1 MNDRTIVQLTI
12 PRLQRWI
19 LRDLGEE
26 YFKAYDQPFRYARIL
41 LLCGAFE
48 SACEFLFK
56 ISSTKVHSIH
66 LSIYFNEKYLLGL
79 TSSMDEC
86 MIMVAGSSQPNKTNT
101 ALNLPK
107 LIELYLKE
115 KLIHDQRYYWQLIN
129 YAYALINIEHLEAG
143 TEFRRLLI
151 ELTTNLD
158 DLHIVYGKWVI
169 ITDDDDEKI
178 IRLEKGLLHRLF
190 SHLDDA
196 DVDDVL
202 VNLATTIE
210 EHHRSNI
217 LVASALYELAGNFSS
232 SLRITSEY
240 VTQRIIDRL
249 LIPNCTST
257 LSSFV
262 YQLAQRLQILSK
274 NQHDSQYQ
282 NYFLLLDIYA
292 FVDYY
297 LQTGQQERAFLVLR
311 QLKLFPY
318 GNDPDEDEQARRLFA
333 SNEWVRCL
341 SHRSNSISLLLASTV
356 IPTSMFS
363 CSSYSFICHSIGYRF
378 DFN

>member
-1 MNDRTIVQLTI
+1 MTI

-66 LSIYFNEKYLLGL
+66 LAIYFNEKYLLGL

-86 MIMVAGSSQPNKTNT
+86 MIMVAGSSQPNKVNT

-129 YAYALINIEHLEAG
+129 YAYALINIENLEAG
-143 TEFRRLLI
+143 SEFRRLLI

-169 ITDDDDEKI
+169 FTDEKI
-178 IRLEKGLLHRLF
+178 IRFEKGLLHRLF

-217 LVASALYELAGNFSS
+217 LVASALYELSGNSSS
-232 SLRITSEY
+232 SLRIASEY

-262 YQLAQRLQILSK
+262 YQLAQRFQILSK
-274 NQHDSQYQ
+274 TQHDSNYQ

-318 GNDPDEDEQARRLFA
+318 GNDSDEDEQARRLFA
-333 SNEWVRCL
+333 SNEWVRYL
-341 SHRSNSISLLLASTV
+341 S
-356 IPTSMFS
+356 
-363 CSSYSFICHSIGYRF
+363 
-378 DFN
+378 D